1 MKIICPPEEL
11 FADYLENRLAT
22 EERSNIESHFS
33 DCTRCRDE
41 FLTANSMMQSRQYLE
56 ADPVP
61 EHVTEAAVKL
71 VAQLVSRAK
80 DSYKLRGSQFLNK
93 IYARISEH
101 IKLMLFNK
109 NRFAPVRS
117 SQGAEV
123 NDIFCVRKMFKEI
136 VAEIE
141 IEKAGHQIAAIR
153 VTLING
159 FGNENDFRVT
169 LRNSNNRE
177 IASHR
182 IVGKFAIFENIPF
195 GHYSLAFMQN
205 GKKIGTYSFEIK
217 ESA

>member
-1 MKIICPPEEL
+1 MKIMCPPEEL
-11 FADYLENRLAT
+11 FADYLENRLAA
-22 EERSNIESHFS
+22 EERSGIESHFS
-33 DCTRCRDE
+33 DCRQCRDE
-41 FLTANSMMQSRQYLE
+41 FLTANSMLQSRQYLE

-61 EHVTEAAVKL
+61 EYVTGAAVKL
-71 VAQLVSRAK
+71 ITQLGSRAR
-80 DSYKLRGSQFLNK
+80 DSYKPGRYQFLNK
-93 IYARISEH
+93 TFARIAEH
-101 IKLMLFNK
+101 IKLMIFNK

-117 SQGAEV
+117 SQGVEA
-123 NDIFCVRKMFKEI
+123 NDFFSVRKMFKET

-182 IVGKFAIFENIPF
+182 ISGKFAMFENIPF

-205 GKKIGTYSFEIK
+205 GNKIGTYSFEIK

>member
-1 MKIICPPEEL
+1 MESICPPEEL
-11 FADYLENRLAT
+11 LADYLENRLAT
-22 EERSNIESHFS
+22 EERSGIESHFS
-33 DCTRCRDE
+33 DCTRCRDQ
-41 FLTANSMMQSRQYLE
+41 FLTASSMAQSREYSE

-61 EHVTEAAVKL
+61 EPVTEAAVTL
-71 VAQLVSRAK
+71 VAQLASHRRASFMQRSIRFFK
-80 DSYKLRGSQFLNK
+80 KNYM
-93 IYARISEH
+93 RISEH
-101 IKLMLFNK
+101 IKMIMFNK

-117 SQGAEV
+117 SQGVEA
-123 NDIFCVRKMFKEI
+123 NDFYRVRKMFKEI

-153 VTLING
+153 VILING

-182 IVGKFAIFENIPF
+182 ISGKFAIFENIPF
-195 GHYSLAFMQN
+195 GHFSLAFMQN
-205 GKKIGTYSFEIK
+205 GEKIGTYSFEIK